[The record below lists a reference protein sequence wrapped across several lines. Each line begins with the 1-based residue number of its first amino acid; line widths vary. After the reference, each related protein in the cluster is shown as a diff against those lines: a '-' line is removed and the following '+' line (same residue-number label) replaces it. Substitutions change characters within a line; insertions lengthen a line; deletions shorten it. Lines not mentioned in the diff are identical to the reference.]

1 MITGSHDSFPI
12 RQPLYHGIHKYVQ
25 AAANFYAITQRIH
38 LTLLP
43 RIPFLNARRPF
54 FVCPRNSR
62 LKRSHQSIIPCYFIP
77 PCAPCTSLTNRIFS
91 TKVCALVARDPQQQ
105 PRAGVRFKAGLEK
118 WHEIFNGAPPN
129 ATNLERTVW
138 SSRVN
143 ANGRFRSSSPRGN
156 VNERKWPANGVSWPI
171 PGSPELAII
180 YPVYTG
186 SVFRHEDPG
195 AKTGW
200 PN

>member
-62 LKRSHQSIIPCYFIP
+62 LKRSRQSIIPCYFIP
-77 PCAPCTSLTNRIFS
+77 PCAPCTNLTNRIFS

-118 WHEIFNGAPPN
+118 YTPCS
-129 ATNLERTVW
+129 ATRTPARRQDGQTNW
-138 SSRVN
+138 QFRVCVRN
-143 ANGRFRSSSPRGN
+143 
-156 VNERKWPANGVSWPI
+156 
-171 PGSPELAII
+171 
-180 YPVYTG
+180 
-186 SVFRHEDPG
+186 
-195 AKTGW
+195 
-200 PN
+200 